1 MIDFNTN
8 AALLEL
14 NITDDESE
22 KVIKARC
29 NLLRIKEIE
38 YPSYFN
44 QHPLEAY
51 EVFHLVKDFREKE
64 AQNLSK
70 SGSYPIGF
78 AIDKTKRIVKID
90 NTFSSL
96 THWKAEDVINK
107 SISAFFKEPDSER
120 YFDLIIEKEK
130 EVEFPAMLQLSVNA
144 KDESPLLVSVNYLF
158 SVGSQFV
165 FSGVTEDQSAS
176 NFEKIVS
183 ESKSIAFLNNVPVFL
198 WAANDQGQITFLNEY
213 AQCLFEVERNKDG
226 FFDTYALVHPDDLE
240 NIYKA
245 RDAAF
250 EHQTHYVYVQRMWIE
265 SDKKYKTFQVVAAP
279 TEDPVT
285 KKIKWYGAAYDIDNL
300 ENTKNEL
307 QESKNRISILMD
319 NLPGVV
325 YQCLNAPGWPMVF
338 MSEGVERLIGR
349 SAEDFIQNK
358 ISINEFIHPD
368 YQSEIWKNVQERIDQ
383 GDEFEI
389 TYPLQIDDKL
399 VWIWEQGRAYFNQTG
414 EHIIEGL
421 MLDIT
426 SKIETEKKLKRTNS
440 YVESITTAVPN
451 MVIVTD
457 LRNNKV
463 EYANAEVFSA
473 TGYTIKEINQF
484 DNGPFSIIHPDDLS
498 KVLEST
504 NQILQAEEP
513 IIVENEC
520 RALTKSQEYK
530 WFRIRSRAFQIS
542 SSGYVE
548 KTVTIVEDITDR
560 KNTKFELQQSKIN
573 NEALLNGTLHA
584 FYLLDADFKLINF
597 NKVAAQESKQHF
609 NIDLY
614 EGMPF
619 LEHLPETLAVRFKKS
634 GEIALSGKIHD
645 TINNY
650 SIGTISGWYRVI
662 FNPVKDSQG
671 KINGFVYS
679 SLNLTEL
686 VEVQL
691 KLKDQESLLQ
701 SINQNIQEGIY
712 RRAESGEI
720 IYVNEAF
727 ARLFGFKNEED
738 FLQHGS
744 SYNLYKNPSDRE
756 ELTALVRSKK
766 EINNVEVEFINRHGE
781 SFWGLLSSRFIND
794 INNSY
799 YDGSIR
805 DISELKQIQEE
816 LIEAKQNAEEMN
828 KLKSSFLA
836 NMSHEIRTPINGII
850 GLAQVME
857 FEDDI
862 NEIKTYID
870 LLKTSGNRLLNTIT
884 SILDLSRLES
894 NKPDISLKTIEINE
908 LVKETYN
915 IFKILTEEKNIQLKY
930 ELTDQQFLVLAEE
943 NILHQVLNNLI
954 GNAIK
959 FTLEGEVL
967 VKTRSE
973 KRNKIDYVAIDVID
987 TGIGIS
993 EEFTSKI
1000 FEPFQQASQG
1010 QGRAFQGSGLGLS
1023 IAKKY
1028 AELLG
1033 GKLGVESELGK
1044 GSTFTLLLP
1053 IKES

>member
-1 MIDFNTN
+1 MLLSNTI
-8 AALLEL
+8 LETL
-14 NITDDESE
+14 NIQDSE
-22 KVIKARC
+22 WTAVINERC
-29 NLLRIKEIE
+29 NHLEIKHSDYPE
-38 YPSYFN
+38 YFSTHPS
-44 QHPLEAY
+44 EAY
-51 EVFHLVKDFREKE
+51 EVFHLVKVFREEKT
-64 AQNLSK
+64 QNLSK

-78 AIDKTKRIVKID
+78 VIDQSMQLVKID
-90 NTFSSL
+90 RSFSTL
-96 THWKAEDVINK
+96 THWEMKDVAHKNI
-107 SISAFFKEPDSER
+107 ATLFDGPESER
-120 YFDLIIEKEK
+120 YFRLIVDGKE
-130 EVEFPAMLQLSVNA
+130 EMQSSAQLQLSVNI
-144 KDESPLLVSVNYLF
+144 ENSLPLLVSVNFLF
-158 SVGSQFV
+158 SVGTQFV
-165 FSGVTEDQSAS
+165 FSGVIENRAVS
-176 NFEKIVS
+176 NLEKAVS
-183 ESKSIAFLNNVPVFL
+183 ESKSISFLNNVPVFL
-198 WAANDQGQITFLNEY
+198 WAANNQGQITFLNEY
-213 AQCLFEVERNKDG
+213 AQRLFEIERGSDG
-226 FFDTYALVHPDDLE
+226 FFDTYALLHPEDVD

-245 RDAAF
+245 RDAAL
-250 EHQTHYVYVQRMWIE
+250 ENQTHYIYAQRMWIHSE
-265 SDKKYKTFQVVAAP
+265 KKYKKFQVVAAP
-279 TEDPVT
+279 TEDPITQKV
-285 KKIKWYGAAYDIDNL
+285 KWYGAAYDIDNL
-300 ENTKNEL
+300 ENTKNQLE
-307 QESKNRISILMD
+307 ESKNRISILMD

-338 MSEGVERLIGR
+338 MSEGIERLTGI
-349 SAEDFIQNK
+349 SAEDFVQNK
-358 ISINEFIHPD
+358 VSINDFIHKD
-368 YQSEIWKNVQERIDQ
+368 YQSKIWKTVQENIDK

-389 TYPLQIDDKL
+389 TYPLFIKNEKI
-399 VWIWEQGRAYFNQTG
+399 WIWEQGRAYYNQNG

-426 SKIETEKKLKRTNS
+426 AKIETENKLKRTNS
-440 YVESITTAVPN
+440 YVESITTAMPN

-457 LRNNKV
+457 LRNSKV
-463 EYANAEVFSA
+463 EYANAELFSA
-473 TGYTIKEINQF
+473 TGYTIEEINRF
-484 DNGPFSIIHPDDLS
+484 ENGPYSLIHPDDLP
-498 KVLEST
+498 KILEST
-504 NQILQAEEP
+504 NQILHSKEP
-513 IIVENEC
+513 IIIENEC
-520 RALTKSQEYK
+520 RALTKNNEYRF
-530 WFRIRSRAFQIS
+530 FRIRSRAFQIS

-548 KTVTIVEDITDR
+548 KTVTIIEDITER
-560 KNTKFELQQSKIN
+560 KNTKIELEQSKIN

-609 NIDLY
+609 SIDLY
-614 EGMPF
+614 EGMSF

-645 TINNY
+645 TINKY
-650 SIGTISGWYRVI
+650 SIGSITGWYRVI
-662 FNPVKDSQG
+662 FNPVRNKQG
-671 KINGFVYS
+671 RINGFVYS

-712 RRAESGEI
+712 RRAVDGEI

-727 ARLFGFKNEED
+727 AHLFGFESRED
-738 FLQHGS
+738 FLTNGKS
-744 SYNLYKNPSDRE
+744 FNLYKNPTDRE
-756 ELTALVRSKK
+756 ELSALVREKSV
-766 EINNVEVEFINRHGE
+766 INNVEVEFVNRQGE

-794 INNSY
+794 AQNSY

-805 DISELKQIQEE
+805 DIGELKRIQEE

-862 NEIKTYID
+862 NEIKNYID

-908 LVKETYN
+908 LVQDTYN
-915 IFKILTEEKNIQLKY
+915 IFKILTEEKTIQLTY
-930 ELTDQQFLVLAEE
+930 QLADERFYVLAEE

-959 FTLEGEVL
+959 FTLKGEVS
-967 VKTRSE
+967 VKTRLE
-973 KRNKIDYVAIDVID
+973 TRNKIDFVAIDVSD

-993 EEFTSKI
+993 EDFTTKI

-1033 GKLGVESELGK
+1033 GKLNVESQLGK

-1053 IKES
+1053 LKEN